1 MDSVSEMRKLID
13 AVKAESFTAP
23 LPQVVQ
29 NLTLLSTATKDLS
42 DRLAIRINKKLDDKP
57 KTKNKK
63 SKKSVPNIPVPKS
76 NSPQYSTAQKPTSA
90 TNNNSSLPTSN
101 PVSSSSVSSNDYNTV
116 AKNFASQQQSLSAIQ
131 PIPPQ

>member
-57 KTKNKK
+57 KTKTKK
-63 SKKSVPNIPVPKS
+63 SKKSVPKIPAPKS

-116 AKNFASQQQSLSAIQ
+116 AKNFASQQQSLNAIQ

>member
-63 SKKSVPNIPVPKS
+63 SKKSVPKIPVPKS
-76 NSPQYSTAQKPTSA
+76 NSPQHSTAQKPTSA

-116 AKNFASQQQSLSAIQ
+116 AKNFASQQQSLNAIQ

>member
-63 SKKSVPNIPVPKS
+63 TKKSVPKMPSLKS
-76 NSPQYSTAQKPTSA
+76 NSPQHSTAPKPTSA
-90 TNNNSSLPTSN
+90 TSNNSSIPTSN
-101 PVSSSSVSSNDYNTV
+101 PVSSSSVSSNNYNAV
-116 AKNFASQQQSLSAIQ
+116 AKNFASQQQSLNAIQ